1 MDITPS
7 VEKFFSENPGKNF
20 CLPCV
25 RQLTEIRDYD
35 AAMSLEA
42 LWKTTWEKDVRVGV
56 CSGCKKVEHV
66 RKVDGRA
73 RF

>member
-1 MDITPS
+1 MDITPT
-7 VEKFFSENPGKNF
+7 VEKFFSDNPGKNF

-25 RQLTEIRDYD
+25 RQLNAVRDYNQ
-35 AAMSLEA
+35 AASLEA

-66 RKVDGRA
+66 RKLDLRPQW
-73 RF
+73 